1 MRWQDLN
8 REVAAKLGG
17 NHALADQR
25 PFIFID
31 SRQQQLHCI
40 DIEAEN
46 NHSYP
51 VSTAEN
57 GIGNRLDSHKTP
69 FGIHRIR
76 QKVGGGQPI
85 GAVFKARQLTGRV
98 ASDLDNREQ
107 DEITSRILWLDGLED
122 GVNRGGVHDTYSRYI
137 YIHGTSDEKRI
148 GEPVSG
154 GCIRMRNAD
163 VIELYDEVLVDDLVV
178 IR

>member
-1 MRWQDLN
+1 MRWQELN
-8 REVAAKLGG
+8 REVVAKLDG
-17 NHALADQR
+17 NLALADQR
-25 PFIFID
+25 PFLYID
-31 SRQQQLHCI
+31 TREQQLHCI

-46 NHSYP
+46 NRSYP

-57 GIGNRLDSHKTP
+57 GLGNRLDSFKTP
-69 FGIHRIR
+69 FGIHQIR
-76 QKVGGGQPI
+76 QKLGGGQPL
-85 GAVFKARQLTGRV
+85 GAVFKARQPTGRI

-122 GVNRGGVHDTYSRYI
+122 GVNRGGVYDTFSRYI
-137 YIHGTSDEKRI
+137 YIHGTTDEKRI
-148 GEPVSG
+148 GEPVSA

-163 VIELYDEVLVDDLVV
+163 VIELFDEVLLNDLVV